1 MSNRLQRDVFVSTET
16 PVVTTDLPPGA
27 TERRWSPISATL
39 ISGQRDAVL
48 VDTFLT
54 VEQNRR
60 LADWVVKS
68 GKNLTTIYATHGH
81 GDHFFGVN
89 IIRERFPNARFVASR
104 EVTAVMRK
112 QASIAI
118 LGSFWNPRF
127 PGQIDAN
134 PTIAEELAGTVIE
147 LEGNELVSVPLGH
160 TDTENTTCL
169 HVPSIGLV
177 VAGDAAYNDVHVY
190 LAESNSETRKEWI
203 SALDTIETLKPRAV
217 VAGHKRP
224 GRDDDPRIIEETQ
237 QYIRDFDR
245 IAAATGSAEQLYN
258 EMRALYPDRVNPG
271 ALWSSA
277 RGVKG

>member
-1 MSNRLQRDVFVSTET
+1 MSNPLHWDVFVSAESL
-16 PVVTTDLPPGA
+16 VVTSDLPPRM
-27 TERRWSPISATL
+27 TERRWSPISSTL

-54 VEQNRR
+54 VEQNRK
-60 LADWVVKS
+60 LADWIVKS
-68 GKNLTTIYATHGH
+68 GKKLKTIYATHGH

-89 IIRERFPNARFVASR
+89 IIRERFPEARFVASR
-104 EVTAVMRK
+104 EVIAVMRK
-112 QASIAI
+112 QASNAV
-118 LGSFWNPRF
+118 LDSFWSPRF

-134 PTIAEELAGTVIE
+134 LAIAEELAGKVIE
-147 LEGNELVSVPLGH
+147 LEGAELVSVPLGH
-160 TDTENTTCL
+160 TDTDDTTCL

-190 LAESNSETRKEWI
+190 LAESKSETRKEWI
-203 SALDTIETLKPRAV
+203 AALDTIQSLKPRAV

-224 GRDDDPRIIEETQ
+224 GRDDNPRIVEETR

-258 EMRALYPDRVNPG
+258 EMRALYPDRLNPG

>member
-1 MSNRLQRDVFVSTET
+1 MSNPLHWDVFVSTET
-16 PVVTTDLPPGA
+16 PVVTSDLPPGA
-27 TERRWSPISATL
+27 TERRWSPISSTL

-60 LADWVVKS
+60 LSDRIVKS
-68 GKNLTTIYATHGH
+68 GKNLSTIYATHGH
-81 GDHFFGVN
+81 GDHFFGVS
-89 IIRERFPNARFVASR
+89 IIRERFRKARFVASR
-104 EVTAVMRK
+104 EAIAVMRK
-112 QASIAI
+112 QASNPV
-118 LGSFWNPRF
+118 LESFWNSRF

-134 PTIAEELAGTVIE
+134 LAIAEELTGTVIE
-147 LEGNELVSVPLGH
+147 LEGHALVSVPLGH

-169 HVPSIGLV
+169 HVPSVGLV

-190 LAESNSETRKEWI
+190 LAESNTETRKEWI
-203 SALDTIETLKPRAV
+203 SALHTIESLEPRAV
-217 VAGHKRP
+217 VAGHKKP
-224 GRDDDPRIIEETQ
+224 GRNDDPRIVEETR

-245 IAAATGSAEQLYN
+245 IAAATGSAEQLYS
-258 EMRALYPDRVNPG
+258 EMRALYPDRINPG

>member
-1 MSNRLQRDVFVSTET
+1 MSNPLHWDVFVSDEV
-16 PVVTTDLPPGA
+16 PVVTRDLPPGVN
-27 TERRWSPISATL
+27 ERRWSPISSTL
-39 ISGQRDAVL
+39 ISGQRDALL

-54 VEQNRR
+54 VEQNRQ
-60 LADWVVKS
+60 LVDWIVKT

-89 IIRERFPNARFVASR
+89 TIRERFPNARFVALPQ
-104 EVTAVMRK
+104 VITVMRQ
-112 QASIAI
+112 QASSAV
-118 LGSFWNPRF
+118 LDSFWNPRF
-127 PGQIDAN
+127 AGQIDAN
-134 PTIAEELAGTVIE
+134 PAIAEQLEGTVIE
-147 LEGNELVSVPLGH
+147 LEGQGLVSVPLGH
-160 TDTENTTCL
+160 TDTDNTTCL

-237 QYIRDFDR
+237 HYIRDFDR
-245 IAAATGSAEQLYN
+245 IAADTQSTQELYDQ
-258 EMRALYPDRVNPG
+258 MLALY
-271 ALWSSA
+271 
-277 RGVKG
+277 